1 MYGHCVGIA
10 GSIMCW
16 VAMVKLHLV
25 DDANVRWNAVRFMLA
40 AAHVEFYGLSGGQLT
55 AEEWLVVQGRNLLT
69 DEEVL
74 TIKKYKGFKP
84 FLPIYWALCEVRAQL
99 TSQAKTSK
107 AASSRLRTQ
116 STSGRARLESGGSV
130 YDFVGGEDNAALEEM
145 MIGTHPVFLAF
156 EWDEFS
162 KIAFELRGHC
172 SQIANLL
179 KQPVPWAYF
188 HLLNLSTFLVLFLYG
203 YGLVDMAEW
212 PLTVLVYA
220 VVCLIF
226 MGMKE
231 LSVAM
236 ADPFGDDVIDFKIEK
251 YMAAMYDNAISHLE
265 DHFKAHGTSIPAGI
279 NNPLPPNTGGVDIA
293 EMSLPSMPPIN
304 LAVSTASQRHSK
316 LTLPPPP
323 LDSAS
328 STNGRTTP
336 LMAMTAAAAVPSL
349 AERLAAKRS
358 AAAAA
363 APPKA
368 EAPGAGVIYQIPS
381 AAMQGARSARA
392 PSVGSEPAC

>member
-130 YDFVGGEDNAALEEM
+130 YDFVGDEDNAALDEM

-265 DHFKAHGTSIPAGI
+265 DHFKAHGTSIPVGKTTRC
-279 NNPLPPNTGGVDIA
+279 LRTR
-293 EMSLPSMPPIN
+293 
-304 LAVSTASQRHSK
+304 AVSTSPRCRCRQCHRSIWPS
-316 LTLPPPP
+316 PP
-323 LDSAS
+323 
-328 STNGRTTP
+328 
-336 LMAMTAAAAVPSL
+336 
-349 AERLAAKRS
+349 RLS
-358 AAAAA
+358 
-363 APPKA
+363 
-368 EAPGAGVIYQIPS
+368 GTQN
-381 AAMQGARSARA
+381 
-392 PSVGSEPAC
+392 